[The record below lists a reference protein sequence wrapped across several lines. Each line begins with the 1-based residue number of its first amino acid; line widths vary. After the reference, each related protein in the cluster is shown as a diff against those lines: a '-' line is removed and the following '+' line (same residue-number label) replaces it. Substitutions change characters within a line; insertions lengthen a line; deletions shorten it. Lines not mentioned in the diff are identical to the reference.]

1 MTIYIPKPL
10 AILLLVVLGGG
21 AVAFFVQEMPDLIR
35 YLKQVEGL

>member
-10 AILLLVVLGGG
+10 AILLLLVLGGG
-21 AVAFFVQEMPDLIR
+21 LLGFAAQEMPDLIR